1 MPASTGCFQEQMCT
15 GGQALTYVRLVFNL
29 QLSISKSTTTGQ
41 KPIGMKENVEKVKSK
56 SRVEEEDVIE

>member
-1 MPASTGCFQEQMCT
+1 MCT